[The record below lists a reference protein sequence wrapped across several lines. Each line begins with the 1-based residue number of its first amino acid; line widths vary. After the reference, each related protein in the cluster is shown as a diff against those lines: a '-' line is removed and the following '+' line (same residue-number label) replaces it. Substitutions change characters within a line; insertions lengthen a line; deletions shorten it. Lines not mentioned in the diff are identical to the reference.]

1 MTMDEG
7 HRKKSRLGSI
17 LMWLL
22 IAAGLCIMLFAVLRL
37 AGWVVHATFPE
48 EALSSGIQPRAAVI
62 HQSHRW
68 TVELLSA
75 GDQSWRGP
83 CTTLT

>member
-1 MTMDEG
+1 MTRDEG
-7 HRKKSRLGSI
+7 KRKKSRLGGI

-22 IAAGLCIMLFAVLRL
+22 IAAGLFIMLFAVLRL

-48 EALSSGIQPRAAVI
+48 EALSGGIQPRTAVI
-62 HQSHRW
+62 HQNHHW

-83 CTTLT
+83 GRTLT